1 MAITSVVTRLQTAR
15 DFPCAQ
21 PTRCGWYEL
30 ESSSSWVNATASLDT
45 AGTSL
50 VLTATSA
57 TAGASAGAGAR
68 YLWADWPVATLYNK
82 AGLPALPFYLAP
94 KL

>member
-1 MAITSVVTRLQTAR
+1 MRRPAR
-15 DFPCAQ
+15 
-21 PTRCGWYEL
+21 
-30 ESSSSWVNATASLDT
+30 AS
-45 AGTSL
+45 
-50 VLTATSA
+50 
-57 TAGASAGAGAR
+57 SAGAGAR